1 MRRMN
6 KKGQLAILGV
16 IFSLLIFVIL
26 WAMFFGSWVNLW
38 AQQLVTVN
46 ELTGVEAFLVLNMNL
61 WIGVGVLIGTITT
74 VYLGGNS

>member
-26 WAMFFGSWVNLW
+26 WAMFFGSWVNFW

>member
-1 MRRMN
+1 MN

-26 WAMFFGSWVNLW
+26 WAMFFGSWVNFW

>member
-1 MRRMN
+1 MN